1 MPRMLGKRIMLREFE
16 QCDLKPMRRWVTDPD
31 TTRYL
36 SDTFTVPQTY
46 DQTAH
51 FLDGL
56 LAGTNPGVHLVI
68 ADLMSG
74 DYIGQ
79 CDLMKIT
86 SYSRKASLAIV
97 IGPEHQGQGYGTE
110 AIGLLLELAFNHLNL
125 NRVQLRVHSDNA
137 RALRCYEKCGFVRE
151 GVLRKDMFTD
161 GKYCD
166 SVIMGILHED
176 WERTRPGQDT

>member
-1 MPRMLGKRIMLREFE
+1 M
-16 QCDLKPMRRWVTDPD
+16 
-31 TTRYL
+31 
-36 SDTFTVPQTY
+36 
-46 DQTAH
+46 
-51 FLDGL
+51 
-56 LAGTNPGVHLVI
+56 HLVI

-137 RALRCYEKCGFVRE
+137 RALRCYEKMRVLCAE
-151 GVLRKDMFTD
+151 GVLRKGHVHRRQVLRFGDNGHTA
-161 GKYCD
+161 
-166 SVIMGILHED
+166 
-176 WERTRPGQDT
+176 